1 VEPLMPSPT
10 GANLFQCC
18 FCAGAIPE
26 GTTDPEIIVIRLD
39 DGGAQELFAHAK
51 CLRAV
56 VHPSTRLA
64 VPDE

>member
-1 VEPLMPSPT
+1 MPSPT

-18 FCAGAIPE
+18 FCAGPLPE
-26 GTTDPEIIVIRLD
+26 GTTDPEVLVFQLD
-39 DGGAQELFAHAK
+39 DGGTQELFAHAK

-56 VHPSTRLA
+56 VHPSTPLA